1 MHRVPP
7 YTIVEDYFV
16 RHYKREL
23 CCCRTGNRSRPFP
36 RTRYTSRY
44 DEGILL
50 SSRHLVMQQQDPLPP
65 TRVKSGVLFCKQLIS
80 LVPFSEGGLRD
91 THRDWIKGNHR
102 INTYTVGAII
112 FQREKTKKKRRKSFV
127 FLLLLKSS

>member
-1 MHRVPP
+1 
-7 YTIVEDYFV
+7 
-16 RHYKREL
+16 
-23 CCCRTGNRSRPFP
+23 
-36 RTRYTSRY
+36 
-44 DEGILL
+44 
-50 SSRHLVMQQQDPLPP
+50 MQQQDPLPP

-112 FQREKTKKKRRKSFV
+112 FKREKTKKKAKKFCFSPFIAEK
-127 FLLLLKSS
+127 FLISTGL